1 LERKVLAV
9 AREIAPRIVV
19 NKAVRFGKP
28 VIKGTRVDVQT
39 VVGHLA
45 AGMTIEEVMEEYGL
59 SREDVLAA
67 LSYAAHV
74 LSLEEVR
81 IQD

>member
-1 LERKVLAV
+1 MAS
-9 AREIAPRIVV
+9 EIAPHIVIDK
-19 NKAVRFGKP
+19 NVRFGKP

-39 VVGHLA
+39 VIEQLA
-45 AGMTIEEVMEEYGL
+45 AGMTFDDVMREYGL

-74 LSLEEVR
+74 LSAEEVHSV
-81 IQD
+81 D

>member
-1 LERKVLAV
+1 MAS
-9 AREIAPRIVV
+9 EIAPRIVID
-19 NKAVRFGKP
+19 KDVRFGKP

-39 VVGHLA
+39 VIEQLA
-45 AGMTIEEVMEEYGL
+45 AGLTLDDVMREYGL

-74 LSLEEVR
+74 LSIEEVHSV
-81 IQD
+81 D

>member
-1 LERKVLAV
+1 MTS
-9 AREIAPRIVV
+9 EIAPRIVV
-19 NKAVRFGKP
+19 DKNVRFGRP

-39 VVGHLA
+39 VVEQLA
-45 AGMTIEEVMEEYGL
+45 AGLAMEEVMKEYGL

-81 IQD
+81 AVD